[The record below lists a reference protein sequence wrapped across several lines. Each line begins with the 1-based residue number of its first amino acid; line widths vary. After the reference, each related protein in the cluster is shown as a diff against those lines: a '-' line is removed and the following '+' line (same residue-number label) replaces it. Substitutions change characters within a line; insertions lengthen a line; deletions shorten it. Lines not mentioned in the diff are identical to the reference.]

1 MESRR
6 KCLIHG
12 LADEQPGDQHADKGP
27 IFWAKH
33 LQELERISGLTSDQ
47 AKEQLLSAVKED
59 VKHETAM
66 YVKEMETRAKEDA
79 RKKAKEYVVTAIQKC
94 AVDHVAVPSK
104 LTLDFSGV
112 SFMDSSGI
120 AVVMRA
126 LKRMRAM
133 GGSAAIKSVPPQAK
147 KVFTAAGIFRIVPLE
162 EGEKSDESKTE

>member
-1 MESRR
+1 MAKVTFIPGSGTLAAYLSGEIDHHAAQSLRR
-6 KCLIHG
+6 EIDAQIDDRL
-12 LADEQPGDQHADKGP
+12 P
-27 IFWAKH
+27 
-33 LQELERISGLTSDQ
+33 EL
-47 AKEQLLSAVKED
+47 
-59 VKHETAM
+59 
-66 YVKEMETRAKEDA
+66 
-79 RKKAKEYVVTAIQKC
+79 
-94 AVDHVAVPSK
+94 

-133 GGSAAIKSVPPQAK
+133 GGSAAIKNVPPQAK